1 MMEKAG
7 DNERVWPGEKVVDG
21 KVKACECKHL
31 GAHAR
36 R

>member
-7 DNERVWPGEKVVDG
+7 DNEHVWPGEKVADG
-21 KVKACECKHL
+21 KVKAHECKHL